1 MLKRVNHNL
10 LKGYTM
16 LAMAIILEIVST
28 SLLKA
33 SQGFTVLLPDLGFVV
48 GMSTT
53 FYLFSNSLKILP
65 LGVAYAIWC
74 GIGTAATAAV
84 SVILWG
90 EALTMTMVLGMAAIV
105 AGVILLNTQKP
116 APETADV

>member
-1 MLKRVNHNL
+1 M
-10 LKGYTM
+10 KGYTM
-16 LAMAIILEIVST
+16 LATAIILEIVST

-33 SQGFTVLLPDLGFVV
+33 SNGFTVLLPSLGFAA

-65 LGVAYAIWC
+65 LGVAFAIWC

-84 SVILWG
+84 SVLLWG
-90 EALTMTMVLGMAAIV
+90 ETITMTMILGMAAIV

-116 APETADV
+116 AAEV